1 MRNERGRK
9 GKGLEGAFSEGQ
21 YRETHPQTP
30 SRTPPRLLQA
40 QSEMNKVELS
50 LFTLVGKCT
59 PGGTAAL

>member
-9 GKGLEGAFSEGQ
+9 GKGLEEGALSEGQ

-40 QSEMNKVELS
+40 QSEMNKVELR
-50 LFTLVGKCT
+50 LFTLVG
-59 PGGTAAL
+59 